1 MMDARSARPRW
12 LRQASWLWLIAFL
25 PAVAIVWLAR
35 DAVMTRLAGDETW
48 DRIRSTGVLRVG
60 VDASYPPFEWVE
72 KDGTFLGY
80 DIALAT
86 ALAAKWQV
94 SPQFVNVH
102 FDGLYDALATHKF
115 DLIISALPYDR
126 TMTQEVLYSHSY
138 YNAGQVLVVNSGSQ
152 VHSLSQLA
160 GMRAAV
166 ELGSEAHQLL
176 RRLVRD
182 EGLSVEIVAVRT
194 IDEAANTLHAEQVDA
209 LVCDRVTAYE
219 LSGSLGNLEL
229 VDPPLTDEAFVIAT
243 RVDSPDL
250 MREIDVAI
258 AAWRDDGFLA
268 ALQERWLQ
276 AAGVA
281 VSGP

>member
-1 MMDARSARPRW
+1 MMDARPARPRW
-12 LRQASWLWLIAFL
+12 LRQAPWLWLIALL
-25 PAVAIVWLAR
+25 PAVAMVWLAR
-35 DAVMTRLAGDETW
+35 DAVMTLLDSDETW
-48 DRIRSTGVLRVG
+48 GRIRSTRVLRVG

-102 FDGLYDALATHKF
+102 FDGLYDALATRKF

-126 TMTQEVLYSHSY
+126 TMTREVLYSHSY